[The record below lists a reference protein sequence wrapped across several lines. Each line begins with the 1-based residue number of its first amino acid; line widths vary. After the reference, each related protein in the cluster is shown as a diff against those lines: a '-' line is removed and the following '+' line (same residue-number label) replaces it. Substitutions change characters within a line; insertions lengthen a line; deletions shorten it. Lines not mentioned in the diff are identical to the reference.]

1 MKEDKTKYQLTRRL
15 RLEKLTVEGQVIE
28 IVHILIFLVLE
39 LYIKH
44 KPLLNA
50 HARPWKGGG
59 EDKGLPQPRETMLVL
74 NPRRIKSTTCSR
86 RAEVLRPLV
95 AEV

>member
-59 EDKGLPQPRETMLVL
+59 EDKGLPQPREALPVTS
-74 NPRRIKSTTCSR
+74 PRRIKSAISSSR
-86 RAEVLRPLV
+86 TEVLRPIV
-95 AEV
+95 AEI